1 MHQRPIQRRRVKPIS
16 LLTLGLSGALV
27 LALQATAQDSAPAP
41 AAADTPAAKTGPRD
55 PAAFEGY
62 WSKGQAEITSYT
74 LEQAR
79 YGEMHP
85 GQAVLIF
92 VTEDLSAR
100 RQVKLDRPEMAGED
114 RVRVLKLNLTKK
126 FATGVYPYSMM
137 ASVFT
142 PLDLSGTLK
151 MTASIQ
157 EWCGQV
163 FVQLNRRAEGLKIEL
178 RSYFESEGDQNKT
191 LTDMLLEDDVWT
203 RLRLDPASLETGIV
217 EILPSML
224 YLRLAHRPI
233 TPYAARATMTPA
245 GADGIASYKLEYPEF
260 QRTLTIRYRAAFPY
274 EIESWEE
281 KYPDGRGGPM
291 LTTKAVRKERLML
304 DYWNHNATVDAPLR
318 KRLGIE

>member
-1 MHQRPIQRRRVKPIS
+1 MHQRRHLAIALPA
-16 LLTLGLSGALV
+16 LLWASTLMPALP
-27 LALQATAQDSAPAP
+27 TSAQDEAPAP
-41 AAADTPAAKTGPRD
+41 AVSEVPPQPSGPRD

-79 YGEMHP
+79 YGEIHS

-92 VTEDLSAR
+92 VTEDMSKR
-100 RQVKLDRPEMAGED
+100 RQVKLERPEIAGDD

-137 ASVFT
+137 ESVFT

-151 MTASIQ
+151 LTASIQ

-163 FVQLNRRAEGLKIEL
+163 FAQLNRHSDGLKIEL

-191 LTDMLLEDDVWT
+191 LPELVLEDDLWT

-224 YLRLAHRPI
+224 YLRLSHRPI
-233 TPYAARATMTPA
+233 TSYAARATLTPA
-245 GADGIASYKLEYPEF
+245 GPDGIATYLLEYPDL

-281 KYPDGRGGPM
+281 KYPEGRGGAL
-291 LTTKAVRKERLML
+291 LTTRAVRKERLML
-304 DYWNHNATVDAPLR
+304 DYWNHNGTVDAPLR
-318 KRLGIE
+318 KRLGLE

>member
-1 MHQRPIQRRRVKPIS
+1 MRQRNHLRELIFVS
-16 LLTLGLSGALV
+16 LAALLLSSPAV
-27 LALQATAQDSAPAP
+27 AESPAAQDEAPAP
-41 AAADTPAAKTGPRD
+41 PAAETLATPAGPRD

-79 YGEMHP
+79 YGEIHS

-92 VTEDLSAR
+92 VTEDMSKR
-100 RQVKLDRPEMAGED
+100 RQVKLERPEIAGDD

-126 FATGVYPYSMM
+126 FSTGVYPYSMM
-137 ASVFT
+137 ESVFT

-151 MTASIQ
+151 LTASVQ

-163 FVQLNRRAEGLKIEL
+163 FAQLNRHSDGLKIEL

-191 LTDMLLEDDVWT
+191 LSDLAIEDDIWT

-224 YLRLAHRPI
+224 YLRLSHRPI
-233 TPYAARATMTPA
+233 TSYAARATMTPA
-245 GADGIASYKLEYPEF
+245 GPDGIATYLLEYPDL

-281 KYPDGRGGPM
+281 KYPEGRGGTL
-291 LTTKAVRKERLML
+291 LTTRAVRKERLML
-304 DYWNHNATVDAPLR
+304 DYWNHNGTVDAPLR
-318 KRLGIE
+318 KRLGLE

>member
-1 MHQRPIQRRRVKPIS
+1 MHQRRLLAIP
-16 LLTLGLSGALV
+16 LLTLGLAVAL
-27 LALQATAQDSAPAP
+27 LPALPMTAQAPAPAP
-41 AAADTPAAKTGPRD
+41 AAAETVVAETVAAPSGPRD

-79 YGEMHP
+79 YGEIHP

-92 VTEDLSAR
+92 VTEDLSQR
-100 RQVKLDRPEMAGED
+100 RQVKLDRPEVAGDD

-163 FVQLNRRAEGLKIEL
+163 FAQLNRRDDGLKIEL
-178 RSYFESEGDQNKT
+178 RSYFESEGDQNKV
-191 LTDMLLEDDVWT
+191 LPEMVIEDDLWT
-203 RLRLDPASLETGIV
+203 RLRLDPASLPTGIV

-233 TPYAARATMTPA
+233 IPYAARATSKPA
-245 GADGIASYKLEYPEF
+245 GADGIASYLLEYPEF
-260 QRTLTIRYRAAFPY
+260 QRTLTIRYRTAFPY

-281 KYPDGRGGPM
+281 TYPDGRGGPL
-291 LTTKAVRKERLML
+291 LTTRALRKERLML